1 MSKQAFDAAVMEL
14 AKSGKYFLNRHHHPT
29 QSTEQEKAGF
39 IPDGQGNYYI
49 TVNPRDPENNSPSK
63 EVATTVSPEPVAKNT
78 ASTAATRP
86 GRGGS
91 RAGAGRPAVKTKIK
105 RVPLQGARVP
115 GWLMDWLKAEK
126 NMGYKIEAAL
136 IEKYNLT
143 PPT

>member
-1 MSKQAFDAAVMEL
+1 MEL
-14 AKSGKYFLNRHHHPT
+14 AKSGKYFLNRHHHPA

-49 TVNPRDPENNSPSK
+49 TINLRTSENNSPSK
-63 EVATTVSPEPVAKNT
+63 EAATTVSPEPIAKNT
-78 ASTAATRP
+78 APTAATRP

-115 GWLMDWLKAEK
+115 GWLMDWLKAEGD
-126 NMGYKIEAAL
+126 MGHKIEVAL
-136 IEKYNLT
+136 IDYYGLT
-143 PPT
+143 PPG